1 MQDDGKL
8 SLHNH
13 LRFTILYHR
22 DVETD
27 LSRIVGFE
35 VKPFSIQH
43 KYDGTWNEDKAD
55 LSTCN
60 PGSMKYV
67 SDKDDPQE
75 MKEGKEVIFT
85 YDVVYEVSYKHLR
98 CWHLLL
104 SWPHGLFMLCS
115 KAYHMPQ
122 VCLVNPRDS
131 HVQDP
136 LQESCCL
143 NQHVFLLHPMPSL
156 LLTLGQ
162 LHCSPARSGGRRG
175 GIPIC

>member
-22 DVETD
+22 DIETD

-98 CWHLLL
+98 SQHLLL
-104 SWPHGLFMLCS
+104 SCPQGLFMLCL
-115 KAYHMPQ
+115 KAYHMQ
-122 VCLVNPRDS
+122 QLCLVNQKGLPYAR
-131 HVQDP
+131 P
-136 LQESCCL
+136 LQESCCCL
-143 NQHVFLLHPMPSL
+143 NQHVFLLHLVLP
-156 LLTLGQ
+156 
-162 LHCSPARSGGRRG
+162 
-175 GIPIC
+175 

>member
-1 MQDDGKL
+1 MYICQGTHACRILDNLPVAIPQIRDDSGSNVKRYERGFPIGRIEVCKPPSALSCQLRCFVKLQHHQSIYGMQDDGKL

-22 DVETD
+22 DIEAD

-85 YDVVYEVSYKHLR
+85 YDVVYEVSYKHSR
-98 CWHLLL
+98 C
-104 SWPHGLFMLCS
+104 
-115 KAYHMPQ
+115 
-122 VCLVNPRDS
+122 
-131 HVQDP
+131 
-136 LQESCCL
+136 
-143 NQHVFLLHPMPSL
+143 
-156 LLTLGQ
+156 
-162 LHCSPARSGGRRG
+162 
-175 GIPIC
+175 

>member
-22 DVETD
+22 DIETD

-98 CWHLLL
+98 SQHLLL
-104 SWPHGLFMLCS
+104 SCPQGLFMLCLM
-115 KAYHMPQ
+115 AYHMPQ
-122 VCLVNPRDS
+122 VCLVNQRVY

-136 LQESCCL
+136 LQENCCL
-143 NQHVFLLHPMPSL
+143 YQHVFLLHPALP
-156 LLTLGQ
+156 
-162 LHCSPARSGGRRG
+162 C
-175 GIPIC
+175 C

>member
-22 DVETD
+22 DIETD

-43 KYDGTWNEDKAD
+43 KYDGTWDEDKAD

-85 YDVVYEVSYKHLR
+85 YDVVYEVSYKHLK
-98 CWHLLL
+98 CQHLLL
-104 SWPHGLFMLCS
+104 SCPQSLF
-115 KAYHMPQ
+115 
-122 VCLVNPRDS
+122 
-131 HVQDP
+131 
-136 LQESCCL
+136 
-143 NQHVFLLHPMPSL
+143 VF
-156 LLTLGQ
+156 
-162 LHCSPARSGGRRG
+162 C
-175 GIPIC
+175 

>member
-1 MQDDGKL
+1 MYLSLSGVQDDGKL

-22 DVETD
+22 DIETD

-35 VKPFSIQH
+35 VKPFSVQH
-43 KYDGTWNEDKAD
+43 KYDGSWNEDKPA

-85 YDVVYEVSYKHLR
+85 YDVVYEVR
-98 CWHLLL
+98 L
-104 SWPHGLFMLCS
+104 SSSSNSSFNS
-115 KAYHMPQ
+115 
-122 VCLVNPRDS
+122 RDAGNTGN
-131 HVQDP
+131 V
-136 LQESCCL
+136 
-143 NQHVFLLHPMPSL
+143 
-156 LLTLGQ
+156 
-162 LHCSPARSGGRRG
+162 AA
-175 GIPIC
+175 

>member
-1 MQDDGKL
+1 MMYLSLSGVQDDGKL

-22 DVETD
+22 DIETD

-35 VKPFSIQH
+35 VKPFSVQH
-43 KYDGTWNEDKAD
+43 KYDGSWNEDKPG

-85 YDVVYEVSYKHLR
+85 YDVVYEVRFTISSNR
-98 CWHLLL
+98 
-104 SWPHGLFMLCS
+104 SSSFS
-115 KAYHMPQ
+115 I
-122 VCLVNPRDS
+122 RDAGNTDSFAAWSCFILGTPS
-131 HVQDP
+131 HTAVP
-136 LQESCCL
+136 
-143 NQHVFLLHPMPSL
+143 P
-156 LLTLGQ
+156 
-162 LHCSPARSGGRRG
+162 
-175 GIPIC
+175 

>member
-1 MQDDGKL
+1 MREDSLLAAQRYDLVPWKVQPVFDIPISSCSCKQPTYFGMQDDGKL

-27 LSRIVGFE
+27 SSRIVGFE

-43 KYDGTWNEDKAD
+43 KYDGTWNEDKPD

-75 MKEGKEVIFT
+75 TKEGKEVIFT
-85 YDVVYEVSYKHLR
+85 YDVVYEVS
-98 CWHLLL
+98 
-104 SWPHGLFMLCS
+104 
-115 KAYHMPQ
+115 
-122 VCLVNPRDS
+122 
-131 HVQDP
+131 
-136 LQESCCL
+136 
-143 NQHVFLLHPMPSL
+143 
-156 LLTLGQ
+156 
-162 LHCSPARSGGRRG
+162 
-175 GIPIC
+175 